1 MINDGTEVWQDD
13 PCRGGD
19 PTHHTRHLNPL
30 FRLIQDHHRPRPILF
45 RPGWGG
51 REAGVVICFMRLRLE
66 EVWPRGITTKT
77 QLDRLNT
84 EFVVEDI
91 IRWVLWLKEIRPNN
105 NPCDSSKF
113 QTHPIKANGALLK
126 YLITFWHQTRV
137 NSPGP
142 VVASPPRP
150 HFFVFRDQNRVSDE
164 SQTHKVSKYP
174 QSALYK
180 PFVGFVNR
188 QRMER
193 FK

>member
-1 MINDGTEVWQDD
+1 MT
-13 PCRGGD
+13 P
-19 PTHHTRHLNPL
+19 P
-30 FRLIQDHHRPRPILF
+30 
-45 RPGWGG
+45 
-51 REAGVVICFMRLRLE
+51 
-66 EVWPRGITTKT
+66 
-77 QLDRLNT
+77 QL
-84 EFVVEDI
+84 
-91 IRWVLWLKEIRPNN
+91 
-105 NPCDSSKF
+105 

-137 NSPGP
+137 NSPGL
-142 VVASPPRP
+142 AFPPRP
-150 HFFVFRDQNRVSDE
+150 PARIFVFRDQNRVSDD